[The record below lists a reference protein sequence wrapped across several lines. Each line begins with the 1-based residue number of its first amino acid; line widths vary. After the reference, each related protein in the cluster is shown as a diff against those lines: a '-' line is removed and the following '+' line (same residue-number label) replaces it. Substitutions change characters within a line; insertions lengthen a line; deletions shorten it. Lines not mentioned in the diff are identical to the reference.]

1 MNESEVCSSG
11 EMALTF
17 ESQAD
22 SLSTQGHKWEN
33 NNKIYL
39 KGMEW

>member
-1 MNESEVCSSG
+1 MHESQLCSSG

-17 ESQAD
+17 ECLAE
-22 SLSTQGHKWEN
+22 SLSTQWHKWEN
-33 NNKIYL
+33 NNKMYL

>member
-1 MNESEVCSSG
+1 MKVSYTVVVKR
-11 EMALTF
+11 ALTF

-33 NNKIYL
+33 NNTNVP
-39 KGMEW
+39 